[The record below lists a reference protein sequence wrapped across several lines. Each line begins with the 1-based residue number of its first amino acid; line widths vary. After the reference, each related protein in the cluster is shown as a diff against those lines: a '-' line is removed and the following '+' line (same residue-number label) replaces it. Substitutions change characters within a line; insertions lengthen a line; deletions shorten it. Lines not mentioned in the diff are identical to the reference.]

1 MYNTNF
7 LMSNH
12 TVGLAL
18 PEQSLAEGRQPRRNV
33 GAALAAALAWV
44 ILIGCGDVYRP
55 VANPV
60 LKPGGDPQIL
70 RIALVLSNNS
80 GAPGMATAVDVSGD
94 TNIGNFVV
102 GRGAVH
108 AKFIGGASLALAAN
122 RNDDTVSLLSPSTQG
137 STVATITLPAGSA
150 PVFVGGTEI
159 STVYVA
165 NSGTNSIG
173 VINVSQAIQQGSF
186 PVGPTPVALAETPD
200 ATHLYS
206 VNQGNGT
213 VTAIDPRS
221 GTVLNPAIPVGAS
234 PVAAAIDSTGTTLY
248 VANQGSGTVSVIDI
262 ASNTVTATVSTGAS
276 PRFLIYDSHLRR
288 LYVANTGSN
297 TISIFNGDVGLTP
310 LATVTV
316 GAGPASIA
324 PLPDGTRIYV
334 ANAGCSDAVNLANC
348 SGNTVSVVDALNFA
362 IRKTITVGSAPVS
375 LAADAA
381 STKVVV
387 ANRDS
392 NSISAIRTSD
402 DTVINTIA
410 SGAPTPAFVTVSP

>member
-1 MYNTNF
+1 
-7 LMSNH
+7 MSNL
-12 TVGLAL
+12 TEGSTL
-18 PEQSLAEGRQPRRNV
+18 PQQSSARGRQARRKV
-33 GAALAAALAWV
+33 AASAAALAWV

-60 LKPGGDPQIL
+60 LKPGGDPQAL

-80 GAPGMATAVDVSGD
+80 GASGMATAVDVSGD
-94 TNIGNFVV
+94 TNIGNFAL

-108 AKFIGGASLALAAN
+108 AKFISSAALALAAN
-122 RNDDTVSLLSPSTQG
+122 RNDDTVSMLTPNTQG
-137 STVATITLPAGSA
+137 STVTTITLPAGSA
-150 PVFVGGTEI
+150 PVFVGGTEAAI
-159 STVYVA
+159 VYIA

-173 VINVSQAIQQGSF
+173 AINLSQAIQQSSF

-200 ATHLYS
+200 GSHLYS
-206 VNQGNGT
+206 VNRGNGT

-221 GTVLNPAIPVGAS
+221 GTVLNPAIAVGAS
-234 PVAAAIDSTGTTLY
+234 PVAAAINSTGTTLY

-262 ASNTVTATVSTGAS
+262 ASNTVTATVPAGPA
-276 PRFLIYDSHLRR
+276 PRFLIYDAHLRR

-297 TISIFNGDVGLTP
+297 TIAVFSADVGLTP
-310 LATVTV
+310 LANVTV

-324 PLPDGTRIYV
+324 PLPDGSRIYV
-334 ANAGCSDAVNLANC
+334 ANAGCSDAVNLAGC
-348 SGNTVSVVDALNFA
+348 SGNTVSVVDALSFA
-362 IRKTITVGSAPVS
+362 VRKTITVGSAPVS
-375 LAADAA
+375 LATDAA

-410 SGAPTPAFVTVSP
+410 SGAPQPTFVTVSP

>member
-1 MYNTNF
+1 MV
-7 LMSNH
+7 S
-12 TVGLAL
+12 AI
-18 PEQSLAEGRQPRRNV
+18 
-33 GAALAAALAWV
+33 AAALAWV

-60 LKPGGDPQIL
+60 LKPGGDPQAL
-70 RIALVLSNNS
+70 RIALVLSNSS

-94 TNIGNFVV
+94 TNIGNFVI
-102 GRGAVH
+102 GRGAVQ
-108 AKFIGGASLALAAN
+108 AAFKGSASLALVAN
-122 RNDDTVSLLSPSTQG
+122 KGDDTVSLLAPNTQG
-137 STVATITLPAGSA
+137 STVTTITLPAGSA
-150 PVFVGGTEI
+150 PVFVGSTEGSI
-159 STVYVA
+159 VYVA

-173 VINVSQAIQQGSF
+173 GINLSSAIQQSSF

-200 ATHLYS
+200 ATRLYS

-221 GTVLNPAIPVGAS
+221 GAVLDPAIPVGAS
-234 PVAAAIDSTGTTLY
+234 PVAAAINSTGSTLY
-248 VANQGSGTVSVIDI
+248 VLNQGSGSVSVIDT
-262 ASNTVTATVSTGAS
+262 ASNTITATVSTGAS
-276 PRFLIYDSHLRR
+276 PRFLSYDSHLRR

-297 TISIFNGDVGLTP
+297 TISVFSADVGLTP

-324 PLPDGTRIYV
+324 PLPDGTRVYV
-334 ANAGCSDAVNLANC
+334 ANAGCSDAVNLAGC
-348 SGNTVSVVDALNFA
+348 SGNTVTVVDALSFA
-362 IRKTITVGSAPVS
+362 VRKTITVGSAPVS

-392 NSISAIRTSD
+392 DSISAIRTSD
-402 DTVINTIA
+402 DTIINTIA
-410 SGAPTPAFVTVSP
+410 SAAPKPLFVTVSP